1 MKKFLKSAGLPIAV
15 FALAIGSA
23 FATNA
28 MKNTLSVVQG
38 YQQIDG
44 IGLECEPRVICD
56 TNPSDLICTWKIGS
70 VNHALFGL
78 HMDPVLGQTACTLPL
93 YKIQKP

>member
-28 MKNTLSVVQG
+28 VKNAQTIVPG
-38 YQQIDG
+38 YQKMDNDG
-44 IGLECEPRVICD
+44 LVCNERESCTTEFNSLV
-56 TNPSDLICTWKIGS
+56 CTWKDAS
-70 VNHALFGL
+70 ETTHVLYGL
-78 HMDPVLGQTACTLPL
+78 QEDLELNETVCTLPL
-93 YKIQKP
+93 YRIE